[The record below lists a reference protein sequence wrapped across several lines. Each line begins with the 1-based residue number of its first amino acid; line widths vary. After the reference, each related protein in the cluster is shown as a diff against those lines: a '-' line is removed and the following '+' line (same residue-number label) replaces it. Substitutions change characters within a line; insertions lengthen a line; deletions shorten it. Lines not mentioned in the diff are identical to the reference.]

1 MQFSVKVVEGSV
13 INTADLLS
21 YLLKNKERSSIDL
34 LLEDAPALECV
45 KVDDIG
51 FLNFLEK
58 FCTEQLVKKESIS
71 LMTENMIQDKSVWP
85 NIKIVPGIYP
95 FEYGTKISYTGVK
108 NIKSKFGIFIG
119 RATWHRL
126 YLSSLLFNR
135 HGDDSLISFWQHLKD
150 PKQPANLHIDELL
163 AHMAKFCRRD
173 LLAQV
178 TNFVNHL
185 PMHLNDE
192 DRLNNNNTGWI
203 NYDRA
208 YDFIHR
214 YDEIFLD
221 VVCETMHQGR
231 TFYLTEKMARPLLT
245 GTPFVVFGP
254 RNYLQNLR
262 RLGFKTFDTVWD
274 EEYDSHEGSSRLHH
288 MEKLLDK
295 ISQFSLAEMNTILK
309 NVKDILEHNKKVYA
323 GMTLLKINRTYLR

>member
-13 INTADLLS
+13 VNTTDLLS
-21 YLLKNKERSSIDL
+21 YLLNNRANDVITL
-34 LLEDAPALECV
+34 QLEDAPALECV
-45 KVDDIG
+45 RVDDIG

-58 FCTEQLVKKESIS
+58 FCTEQSKKKEAIS
-71 LMTENMIQDKSVWP
+71 LVTENMIQDKSVWP
-85 NIKIVPGIYP
+85 NITIVPGVYP
-95 FEYGTKISYTGVK
+95 FEYGTKITYAG
-108 NIKSKFGIFIG
+108 IKDIKKKFGIFIG

-126 YLSSLLFNR
+126 YLSALLFNR
-135 HGDDSLISFWQHLKD
+135 YDDSSLISFWQHLKD
-150 PKQPANLHIDELL
+150 PRQPANLHIDELL
-163 AHMAKFCRRD
+163 AHMARFCKRD
-173 LLAQV
+173 LLEQV

-192 DRLNNNNTGWI
+192 DRLSNNNTGWI

-208 YDFIHR
+208 YDFINR

-262 RLGFKTFDTVWD
+262 RLGFKTFDSVWD
-274 EEYDSHEGSSRLHH
+274 EDYDSHEGADRLHH
-288 MEKLLDK
+288 MEKLLGR
-295 ISQFSLAEMNTILK
+295 ISRFSLAEMNMILK
-309 NVKDILEHNKKVYA
+309 NIKDILEHNKKIYA
-323 GMTLLKINRTYLR
+323 DMTLLKINRTYL

>member
-1 MQFSVKVVEGSV
+1 MQFSVKVVEGLV
-13 INTADLLS
+13 VNTADLLS
-21 YLLKNKERSSIDL
+21 YLMINEEQATIHLQ
-34 LLEDAPALECV
+34 LEDAPALECV
-45 KVDDIG
+45 RVDDIG

-58 FCTEQLVKKESIS
+58 FCEEHSLKKESIC
-71 LMTENMIQDKSVWP
+71 LLTENMIQDKGVWP
-85 NIKIVPGIYP
+85 NIKIIPGAYP
-95 FEYGTKISYTGVK
+95 FEYGKNISYSG
-108 NIKSKFGIFIG
+108 IKDIKKKFGIFIG

-126 YLSSLLFNR
+126 YLSTTLFNR
-135 HGDDSLISFWQHLKD
+135 YRDDVLISFWQHLKD

-163 AHMAKFCRRD
+163 SHMARFCKRE
-173 LLAQV
+173 LLEQV
-178 TNFVNHL
+178 TNFINHL
-185 PMHLNDE
+185 PMHLCEE
-192 DRLNNNNTGWI
+192 DRVSNDNTGWI

-208 YDFIHR
+208 YDFIDR

-262 RLGFKTFDTVWD
+262 RLGFKTFNDLWD
-274 EEYDSHEGSSRLHH
+274 EDYDNLEGAGRLHC

-295 ISQFSLAEMNTILK
+295 ISQFSLSEIRTILHSI
-309 NVKDILEHNKKVYA
+309 KDILEYNKRVYA
-323 GMTLLKINRTYLR
+323 DLTLLKINQTYLQ

>member
-13 INTADLLS
+13 VNTTDLLS
-21 YLLKNKERSSIDL
+21 YLLNHREQNIINL
-34 LLEDAPALECV
+34 QLEDAPALECV
-45 KVDDIG
+45 RIDDID

-58 FCTEQLVKKESIS
+58 FCADHSINKQSIS

-85 NIKIVPGIYP
+85 NIKIVPGAYP
-95 FEYGTKISYTGVK
+95 FEYGKNISYVG
-108 NIKSKFGIFIG
+108 IKDIRKKFGIFIG
-119 RATWHRL
+119 RASWHRL
-126 YLSSLLFNR
+126 YLSTILFNR
-135 HGDDSLISFWQHLKD
+135 YGDDSLISFWQHLKNL
-150 PKQPANLHIDELL
+150 KQPANLHIDKLL
-163 AHMAKFCRRD
+163 SDMARFCKKD
-173 LLAQV
+173 LLEQV

-185 PMHLNDE
+185 PMHLNEE

-208 YDFIHR
+208 YDFIDR

-262 RLGFKTFDTVWD
+262 RLGFKTFNDIWD
-274 EEYDSHEGSSRLHH
+274 EDYDNREGADRLHH
-288 MEKLLDK
+288 MEKLLDR
-295 ISQFSLAEMNTILK
+295 ISQFSLTEMNTIL
-309 NVKDILEHNKKVYA
+309 NNIKDILEHNKRVYA
-323 GMTLLKINRTYLR
+323 DLTLLKINRTYL

>member
-13 INTADLLS
+13 VNTTDLLS
-21 YLLKNKERSSIDL
+21 YLVINREQTTIHLQ
-34 LLEDAPALECV
+34 LEDAPALECV
-45 KVDDIG
+45 RMGDIG

-58 FCTEQLVKKESIS
+58 FCVEHSLRKESIS
-71 LMTENMIQDKSVWP
+71 LLTENMIQDKGVWP
-85 NIKIVPGIYP
+85 NIKIVPGVYP
-95 FEYGTKISYTGVK
+95 FEYGKNVSYSG
-108 NIKSKFGIFIG
+108 IKDIKKKFGIFIG

-126 YLSSLLFNR
+126 YLSTILFNR
-135 HGDDSLISFWQHLKD
+135 YRDDSLISFWQHLKD
-150 PKQPANLHIDELL
+150 PRQPANLRIDELL
-163 AHMAKFCRRD
+163 SNMARFCKRE
-173 LLAQV
+173 LLEQI

-185 PMHLNDE
+185 PMHLCEE
-192 DRLNNNNTGWI
+192 DRLNNNNRGWI

-254 RNYLQNLR
+254 QNYLQNLR
-262 RLGFKTFDTVWD
+262 RLGFKTFNDVWD
-274 EEYDSHEGSSRLHH
+274 EEYDNHEGASRLHH
-288 MEKLLDK
+288 MEKLLDR
-295 ISQFSLAEMNTILK
+295 ISQFSVAEMNTIL
-309 NVKDILEHNKKVYA
+309 NNTKDILEHNKRVYA
-323 GMTLLKINRTYLR
+323 DLTLLKINRTYLQ